1 MPDNFRYNTSFE
13 PILLEGMTA
22 TLLGSGLPV
31 EGLNVACKGVG
42 ALPEYF
48 KDFGA
53 LTAAT
58 WDNDNEDTNLEMPKM
73 EMAQL
78 RFRVIDDMKV
88 QLKNPP
94 AVQQWRTLRT
104 SFYLPMFPQNEADQ
118 FLKEYYW
125 RASEFFVFEDD
136 GTPRFDLYS
145 TFAQTTSVIL
155 FSGWRFKL
163 EKIVEKGKFPIWIN
177 SWPVGK

>member
-1 MPDNFRYNTSFE
+1 MADNFRYSTSFE
-13 PILLEGMTA
+13 PIMLEGQTV

-31 EGLNVACKGVG
+31 EGLNVVCRGVG

-58 WDNDNEDTNLEMPKM
+58 WDLDQEDTNLEMNKM
-73 EMAQL
+73 ELAQL

-88 QLKNPP
+88 LLKNPS
-94 AVQQWRTLRT
+94 AVKQWRTLRT
-104 SFYLPMFPQNEADQ
+104 DFYLPMFPQNESDQ

-125 RASEFFVFEDD
+125 RASEFFVFESDN
-136 GTPRFDLYS
+136 TPRFDLYS
-145 TFAQTTSVIL
+145 TFAQTTAVIL
-155 FSGWRFKL
+155 FSGWRFRL
-163 EKIVEKGKFPIWIN
+163 AKITEKGKFPIFIN
-177 SWPVGK
+177 SWPS